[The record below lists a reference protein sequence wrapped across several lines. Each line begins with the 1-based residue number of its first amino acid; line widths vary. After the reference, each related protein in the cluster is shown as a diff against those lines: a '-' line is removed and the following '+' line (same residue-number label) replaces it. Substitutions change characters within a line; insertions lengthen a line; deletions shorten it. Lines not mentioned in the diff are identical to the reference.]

1 MQYRFK
7 GFTAKANTALN
18 LAIQAAQTLGHTYV
32 GTEHIFLGLLREGTG
47 VAAAVLSNRCITAAE
62 YEKKVTEL
70 ESAGAY
76 TFVTPQDFTPRAK
89 AVLEKSVEE
98 AARMQYGYVGTEHLL
113 LALLSDKNSI
123 GMRILTQLDSHPEE
137 LQKDL
142 GSSCDATYQSS
153 DKKTASRDHNHSAL
167 SLYGRDLTALA
178 QKGKIDPV
186 IGRSREIERVI
197 RILVRRTKNNPCLI
211 GEPGVGKTAIAEG
224 LADRIVN
231 GDVPEL
237 LLDKRIVY
245 LDLNSMI
252 AGTKYRG
259 DFEERIKN
267 AIEEVLRSGRVILFI
282 DELHTLIGAGT
293 AEGAVDASNILK
305 PYLARGELQVI
316 GATTLQEYRRHIEKD
331 MALERRFQ
339 PVRVEEPT
347 SEEAIEILKGLR
359 DRYEAHHKVKI
370 SDEAIEAAVELSVRY
385 IADRFL
391 PDKAID
397 IMDETAAGVRLKR
410 MPADPKTRQMEDR
423 LKELEIEKRAAVHA
437 QDFEKA
443 AALRDEEKRLRE
455 QLDLTHE
462 ENVKERREP
471 VRVVTAED
479 VALTVSEWA
488 GVPVSEISQAEGE
501 LLQHLDALLQE
512 RVIGQPE
519 AVRAVAQAIRR
530 GRAGL
535 KDPGRPI
542 GSFIFLG
549 PTGVGKTELCKA
561 VAAVVFG
568 SEEQMIRLDMSEYME
583 KHAVSRMI
591 GSPPGYIGHE
601 EGGQLTEKVRR
612 QPYSVVLLDEIE
624 KAHPDVFN
632 LLLQVLEDG
641 ILTDS
646 QGRQVSFRNTVII
659 MTSNIGAR
667 LLTEG
672 RSLGFSPTDSRSP
685 AEKKEMQEDVMKEL
699 KKRFRPEFLNRVDG
713 TILFSALARDEV
725 RKIAEKMLCDLK
737 IRLQK
742 AGTNA
747 IFTDAAIDK
756 IADSGYD
763 KAYGVRPIRRVIRN
777 EIENPLA
784 DRIIAAG
791 HSSSLGEK
799 APITIRVDVKDGIFV
814 FEEQSTFLPTL

>member
-32 GTEHIFLGLLREGTG
+32 GTEHILLGLLREGTG

-62 YEKKVTEL
+62 FEKKVTEL
-70 ESAGAY
+70 ESTGAY
-76 TFVTPQDFTPRAK
+76 TYVTPQDFTPRAK

-113 LALLSDKNSI
+113 LALLSDENSI
-123 GMRILTQLDSHPEE
+123 GMRILSQLDSHPED

-142 GSSCDATYQSS
+142 GTSCSPTFNQP
-153 DKKTASRDHNHSAL
+153 DKKGGTRDNSRGAL

-186 IGRSREIERVI
+186 IGRTREIERVI

-231 GDVPEL
+231 GDVPDL
-237 LLDKRIVY
+237 LRDKKIIY

-267 AIEEVLRSGRVILFI
+267 AIEEVLRSRNVILFI

-339 PVRVEEPT
+339 PIRVEEPS
-347 SEEAIEILKGLR
+347 SEEAMEILRGLR

-370 SDEAIEAAVELSVRY
+370 SDEAIRAAVELSVRY

-397 IMDETAAGVRLKR
+397 IMDETAAGVRLKTK
-410 MPADPKTRQMEDR
+410 PTDPKTRQIEDR

-443 AALRDEEKRLRE
+443 AHLRDEEKHLRE
-455 QLDLTHE
+455 QLDLAE
-462 ENVKERREP
+462 EDQKKEKREP
-471 VRVVTAED
+471 VRVVTAQD
-479 VALTVSEWA
+479 VAVTVSEWA
-488 GVPVSEISQAEGE
+488 GIPVTDISQAEGE
-501 LLQHLDALLQE
+501 LLKNLDALLQQ
-512 RVIGQPE
+512 RVIGQRE
-519 AVRAVAQAIRR
+519 AVKAVAQAIRR

-583 KHAVSRMI
+583 KHDVSKMI
-591 GSPPGYIGHE
+591 GSPPGYVGYD
-601 EGGQLTEKVRR
+601 EGGQLTERVRR

-646 QGRQVSFRNTVII
+646 QGRQVSFRNTIII

-667 LLTEG
+667 LLTDG
-672 RSLGFSPTDSRSP
+672 HTVGFSQIEGLSA
-685 AEKKEMQEDVMKEL
+685 AEKKEMRTDVMKEL
-699 KKRFRPEFLNRVDG
+699 KKRFRPEFLNRVDAS
-713 TILFSALARDEV
+713 IVFSALGRDEV
-725 RKIAEKMLCDLK
+725 KQIAEKMLRELGE
-737 IRLQK
+737 RLEK
-742 AGTNA
+742 VGVNA
-747 IFTDAAIDK
+747 VFSDAAIQR
-756 IADSGYD
+756 IADNGYD

-784 DRIIAAG
+784 DRIIADG
-791 HSSSLGEK
+791 GRDDRELSK
-799 APITIRVDVKDGIFV
+799 TIRVDVANDSFV
-814 FEEQSTFLPTL
+814 FREDPPASPAINI